1 MKTKRRPVQTP
12 IPAHSGMGNTTPA
25 PIHVPTPP
33 DPSLVA
39 HIAELESVID
49 LQTRML
55 EAQTAVVNAQR
66 ESVVKHAR
74 LEVARSR
81 FALKNEEEDFDT
93 EAHLKRCTAEFVIVE
108 DEYETRLAVLH
119 TLTVEAATRQIDVIR
134 AQVRMLQSAA
144 GIPIDSVTR
153 DV

>member
-1 MKTKRRPVQTP
+1 MKTKRRLAPVQTT

-25 PIHVPTPP
+25 PIHTPTPH

-39 HIAELESVID
+39 HIAELESVIN

-55 EAQTAVVNAQR
+55 EAQTAVVNAHADVLAHEMILAHQ
-66 ESVVKHAR
+66 ESMANSLELW
-74 LEVARSR
+74 LEVKTQRHEIGKAKGAYAD
-81 FALKNEEEDFDT
+81 ALRT
-93 EAHLKRCTAEFVIVE
+93 
-108 DEYETRLAVLH
+108 LH
-119 TLTVEAATRQIDVIR
+119 VLTVEAATRQIDVIR

-144 GIPIDSVTR
+144 GILIDSVTR